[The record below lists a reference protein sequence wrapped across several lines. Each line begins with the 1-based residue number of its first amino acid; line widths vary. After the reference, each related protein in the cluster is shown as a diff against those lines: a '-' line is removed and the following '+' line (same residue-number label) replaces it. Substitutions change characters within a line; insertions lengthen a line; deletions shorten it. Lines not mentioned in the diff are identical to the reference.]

1 MTDTQNLTNFFLLFA
16 LLAFLFDVFFRRFSI
31 VTQRLENILTGWNK
45 NEHKENKK
53 QFEQEIKKAQK
64 RQQKTDKK
72 QKTEQNTEE
81 VQNNAAKLAAAKK
94 KRKR

>member
-1 MTDTQNLTNFFLLFA
+1 MIAVMLGVSLVLGLFG
-16 LLAFLFDVFFRRFSI
+16 LLAFIWGLKNGQFDDANKMMQGVLFDSVED
-31 VTQRLENILTGWNK
+31 LNL
-45 NEHKENKK
+45 
-53 QFEQEIKKAQK
+53 AA
-64 RQQKTDKK
+64 KTDKK